1 VGGEA
6 GPCAEPIVATPDEP
20 IVTPAGAS
28 GVAAAYDKREVRIP
42 MRDGVQLF
50 TSIYTPKSRPG
61 PLPILLQRTPYSVRP
76 YGPDAFRDS
85 VGPSPEVMQDGYIV
99 VYQDVRG
106 RYMSEGTFENMR
118 PHVPKAKRRGPADI
132 DESTDTYDTIE
143 WLMTNVDGHN
153 GKVGMWGISY
163 PGFYAAAGMID
174 AHPALAA
181 VSPQAPIADWWYDDF
196 HHHGAFFLPH
206 AFNFFVRFGL
216 PRPAPTPES
225 PPPFSH
231 GTPDGY
237 AFFLGLGSLEA
248 AKQTYLAQDTGFWQ
262 AFVDHPDYDAFWAAR
277 DLLPHL
283 REVAP
288 AVLTV
293 GGWFDAEDLY
303 GPLEIYR
310 ALEKNAPRTDNRI
323 VMGPWRHGGWARS
336 DGDHLGNV
344 DFGSKTAIH
353 YRGAL
358 ERVFFRQHLHG
369 EGAMPEGDA
378 FVFDTGA
385 LEWRAFPSWPPADLS
400 PQSLFLGEGGVLAG
414 DVGRAGTTTWVSDP
428 AKPVPFTE
436 DIDVGMTADYMTD
449 DQRFASRR
457 PDVVTFRSEVLR
469 EALTIAGPIDV
480 ELWLGTDVAAPSG
493 DMDVIVKL
501 VDVFPGDAPDHEF
514 LDPGRR
520 MGGYEMMVR
529 SEVVRGRYRDDRS
542 KPKPFV
548 PGKPTRVRVPLLDVL
563 HTFQPGHRIM
573 IQVQSTWF
581 PLVDRNPQRW
591 VDNVFLARAEDF
603 TRATHS
609 LLFGKGRPSRIA
621 FSRLVPA
628 RLHP

>member
-1 VGGEA
+1 
-6 GPCAEPIVATPDEP
+6 
-20 IVTPAGAS
+20 
-28 GVAAAYDKREVRIP
+28 
-42 MRDGVQLF
+42 
-50 TSIYTPKSRPG
+50 
-61 PLPILLQRTPYSVRP
+61 
-76 YGPDAFRDS
+76 
-85 VGPSPEVMQDGYIV
+85 
-99 VYQDVRG
+99 
-106 RYMSEGTFENMR
+106 
-118 PHVPKAKRRGPADI
+118 
-132 DESTDTYDTIE
+132 
-143 WLMTNVDGHN
+143 
-153 GKVGMWGISY
+153 
-163 PGFYAAAGMID
+163 
-174 AHPALAA
+174 
-181 VSPQAPIADWWYDDF
+181 
-196 HHHGAFFLPH
+196 
-206 AFNFFVRFGL
+206 VRFGL